1 MLILRNQSISY
12 VYNFNKKKQ
21 RFFGRTSFFPTFVS
35 SKEINNLKNQIMK
48 NLLKLAVLA
57 IVIVAFNACGS
68 KTDTP
73 EAVAEK
79 FLNHL
84 NKKEYAEAKKM
95 GTEQTGQMIDMMESF
110 SSMGAEDTKKEVKI
124 ENMKCTTTEDKS
136 NCTYTSDGKEDK
148 IDLVKKDG
156 KWLVDMKK
164 EGGDN
169 PPPTDPNDTTA
180 TTQPTE

>member
-1 MLILRNQSISY
+1 
-12 VYNFNKKKQ
+12 
-21 RFFGRTSFFPTFVS
+21 
-35 SKEINNLKNQIMK
+35 MK